1 LQRIFFLCNKVR
13 NLGSAQR
20 IFPEKKIET
29 RNFVRLHQTS
39 NMASNTFSATMSRAL
54 EISMTSFAEVMLGD
68 AVKRLA
74 NKYGFNADEAT
85 EFLLSGG
92 VHVKLPPLEK
102 SKLPWCGSVDASC
115 CKAIVKNA
123 GLFTQCTSAALD
135 GGWCKKCAKDVEKN
149 GTPANGDVEA
159 RLVGDIMAYK
169 VGKTEVKPYIEYM
182 MKNGI
187 TREQVEE
194 AVAAHGLTIDPRQFE
209 KKKRGR
215 KNTTPRT
222 MAPAVESPHPGA
234 AEDDQ
239 DDAEDEESVAVAVET
254 VTTIDLGALH
264 RERLER
270 SAEAAK
276 ASLAAVAP
284 VAPVVAVAPVAP
296 VASVASVAPVAAV
309 APVTAVDPEEVE
321 DDRPLTI
328 KDINEMKKED
338 VHRVCAMHGINID
351 GKNILE
357 LKKALK
363 ATVK

>member
-1 LQRIFFLCNKVR
+1 
-13 NLGSAQR
+13 
-20 IFPEKKIET
+20 
-29 RNFVRLHQTS
+29 
-39 NMASNTFSATMSRAL
+39 MASNTFSATMSRSL

-74 NKYGFNADEAT
+74 NKYWFNADEAT
-85 EFLLSGG
+85 EFLLSGC

-115 CKAIVKNA
+115 CKAIVKNG

-159 RLVGDIMAYK
+159 RLAGDIMAYK

-182 MKNGI
+182 TKNGI

-194 AVAAHGLTIDPRQFE
+194 AATAHGVTIDPRQFE

-234 AEDDQ
+234 AA
-239 DDAEDEESVAVAVET
+239 DAEAEEAEEESAVET
-254 VTTIDLGALH
+254 VTNIDLGALH

-270 SAEAAK
+270 SVEAAK
-276 ASLAAVAP
+276 ARVALAPLAAV
-284 VAPVVAVAPVAP
+284 
-296 VASVASVAPVAAV
+296 
-309 APVTAVDPEEVE
+309 VTDREEVE
-321 DDRPLTI
+321 DDRTLSI
-328 KDINEMKKED
+328 KEINEMKKED
-338 VHRVCAMHGINID
+338 VHRVCAMHGISID

>member
-1 LQRIFFLCNKVR
+1 M
-13 NLGSAQR
+13 S
-20 IFPEKKIET
+20 
-29 RNFVRLHQTS
+29 
-39 NMASNTFSATMSRAL
+39 FSVTMSRAL
-54 EISMTSFAEVMLGD
+54 TISMTTFAETMIAD
-68 AVKRLA
+68 AVVRLA
-74 NKYGFNADEAT
+74 SKYGFDPTEAN

-115 CKAIVKNA
+115 CKAIVKNG
-123 GLFTQCTSAALD
+123 GLFTQCTSSPLD

-159 RLVGDIMAYK
+159 RLAGDIMAYK

-182 MKNGI
+182 VKNNI

-194 AVAAHGLTIDPRQFE
+194 AVQAHGLTIDPRQFE

-222 MAPAVESPHPGA
+222 MAPAVESPQP
-234 AEDDQ
+234 EDD
-239 DDAEDEESVAVAVET
+239 APAP
-254 VTTIDLGALH
+254 IDLGALH

-270 SAEAAK
+270 SAAAAAAK
-276 ASLAAVAP
+276 APAP
-284 VAPVVAVAPVAP
+284 VALTEVF
-296 VASVASVAPVAAV
+296 
-309 APVTAVDPEEVE
+309 DREEVE
-321 DDRPLTI
+321 DDSALTI
-328 KDINEMKKED
+328 KEINEMKKED
-338 VHRVCAMHGINID
+338 VHRVCAMHGISIE

>member
-1 LQRIFFLCNKVR
+1 
-13 NLGSAQR
+13 
-20 IFPEKKIET
+20 
-29 RNFVRLHQTS
+29 
-39 NMASNTFSATMSRAL
+39 MSRSL

-159 RLVGDIMAYK
+159 RLAGDIMAYK

-187 TREQVEE
+187 TRDQVEE
-194 AVAAHGLTIDPRQFE
+194 AATAHGLTIDPRQFE

-234 AEDDQ
+234 TEDAQ
-239 DDAEDEESVAVAVET
+239 DADEEDESVAVAVET

-264 RERLER
+264 RDRLQR
-270 SAEAAK
+270 STEAAK
-276 ASLAAVAP
+276 ASLPLAALDA
-284 VAPVVAVAPVAP
+284 
-296 VASVASVAPVAAV
+296 VASVD
-309 APVTAVDPEEVE
+309 AVDPEEVE
-321 DDRPLTI
+321 DDRALTI
-328 KDINEMKKED
+328 KEINEMKKED
-338 VHRVCAMHGINID
+338 VHRVCAMHGISID

>member
-1 LQRIFFLCNKVR
+1 
-13 NLGSAQR
+13 
-20 IFPEKKIET
+20 
-29 RNFVRLHQTS
+29 
-39 NMASNTFSATMSRAL
+39 MSRSL

-115 CKAIVKNA
+115 CKAIVKNG

-159 RLVGDIMAYK
+159 RLAGDIMAYK

-182 MKNGI
+182 TKNGI

-194 AVAAHGLTIDPRQFE
+194 AATAHGVTIDPRQFE

-234 AEDDQ
+234 AA
-239 DDAEDEESVAVAVET
+239 DAEAEDAEAEEESAVET
-254 VTTIDLGALH
+254 VTNIDLGALH

-270 SAEAAK
+270 SVEAAK
-276 ASLAAVAP
+276 ARVALAPLAAV
-284 VAPVVAVAPVAP
+284 
-296 VASVASVAPVAAV
+296 
-309 APVTAVDPEEVE
+309 VTDREEVE
-321 DDRPLTI
+321 DDRTLSI
-328 KDINEMKKED
+328 KEINEMKKED
-338 VHRVCAMHGINID
+338 VHRVCAMHGISID